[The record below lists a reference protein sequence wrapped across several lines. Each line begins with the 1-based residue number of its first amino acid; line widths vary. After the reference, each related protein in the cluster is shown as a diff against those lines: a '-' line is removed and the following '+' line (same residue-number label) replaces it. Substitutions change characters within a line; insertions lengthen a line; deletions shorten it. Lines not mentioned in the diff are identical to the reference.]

1 MSNITIPNIDNT
13 GVRHKTKKTEAQM
26 FETKQKKGDVT
37 EDMLR
42 GMTVGKIRQAVR
54 FHNLHYAIR
63 GYSRLKKADLI
74 KSFMLHYKNVNPV
87 TGKLNK
93 PPATRPNQQILKKRT
108 EQIAPGSTLP
118 LFGKMSVQEGAE
130 ELFNKT
136 YKKKDAAK
144 TKEEKLAAYRKHV
157 AEYIKRHPESAPF
170 LNDRENEERDAADF
184 WKRRKEEQKKLKLLV
199 SGKRKRI
206 PTQKAKENAAQ
217 AAQAAQVARSK
228 KTVTKKPQRPKRK
241 ITETVR
247 LKESKEQNKKKT
259 ATKKPKKKVK
269 TPDMFKT
276 ARL

>member
-93 PPATRPNQQILKKRT
+93 PPATRPNQQLLKKRT

-144 TKEEKLAAYRKHV
+144 TKEEKLAAYRKAV
-157 AEYIKRHPESAPF
+157 AEYIKRNPESAEF
-170 LNDRENEERDAADF
+170 LNDRENEERDAADW
-184 WKRRKEEQKKLKLLV
+184 WKTFQKEQKKLKLIV
-199 SGKRKRI
+199 SGKRKKK
-206 PTQKAKENAAQ
+206 PTQKVKDNAAQ
-217 AAQAAQVARSK
+217 AAQAAQAK

-241 ITETVR
+241 ITETKR
-247 LKESKEQNKKKT
+247 AIESKEQNKKKT
-259 ATKKPKKKVK
+259 ATKKPKKKGK

-276 ARL
+276 TRL

>member
-42 GMTVGKIRQAVR
+42 GMTVEKIRQAVR

-108 EQIAPGSTLP
+108 EQLAPGSTLP
-118 LFGKMSVQEGAE
+118 LFPGQTLIEGAE

-144 TKEEKLAAYRKHV
+144 TKEEKLAAYRKAV
-157 AEYIKRHPESAPF
+157 AEYIKRNPESAEF
-170 LNDRENEERDAADF
+170 LNDRENEERDAADW
-184 WKRRKEEQKKLKLLV
+184 WKTFQKEQKKLKQIV
-199 SGKRKRI
+199 SGKRKKK
-206 PTQKAKENAAQ
+206 PTQKVKDNAAQ
-217 AAQAAQVARSK
+217 AAQAAQAK

-241 ITETVR
+241 ITETKR
-247 LKESKEQNKKKT
+247 AIESKEQNKKKT
-259 ATKKPKKKVK
+259 ATKKPKKKGK

-276 ARL
+276 TRL

>member
-1 MSNITIPNIDNT
+1 MANVTIPNIENT

-93 PPATRPNQQILKKRT
+93 PPATRPNQQLLKKRT
-108 EQIAPGSTLP
+108 EQLAPGSTLP
-118 LFGKMSVQEGAE
+118 LFPGQTAIEGAG

-144 TKEEKLAAYRKHV
+144 AKEKQLAAYRKAK
-157 AEYIKRHPESAPF
+157 AEYIKRNPESAEF
-170 LNDRENEERDAADF
+170 LNDRENEERDAADW
-184 WKRRKEEQKKLKLLV
+184 WKTFQKEQKKLKLIV
-199 SGKRKRI
+199 SGKRKKK
-206 PTQKAKENAAQ
+206 PTQKVKDNAAQ

-241 ITETVR
+241 ITETKR
-247 LKESKEQNKKKT
+247 AIESKEQNKKKT
-259 ATKKPKKKVK
+259 ATKKPKKKSK
-269 TPDMFKT
+269 NT
-276 ARL
+276 

>member
-42 GMTVGKIRQAVR
+42 GMTVEKIRQAVR

-93 PPATRPNQQILKKRT
+93 PPATRPNQQLLKKRT
-108 EQIAPGSTLP
+108 EQLAPGSTLP
-118 LFGKMSVQEGAE
+118 LFPGQTVIEGAE

-144 TKEEKLAAYRKHV
+144 TKEEKLAAYRKHK
-157 AEYIKRHPESAPF
+157 AEYIKRNPESAEF
-170 LNDRENEERDAADF
+170 LNDRENEERDAADW
-184 WKRRKEEQKKLKLLV
+184 WKTFQKEQKKLKQIV
-199 SGKRKRI
+199 SGKRKKK
-206 PTQKAKENAAQ
+206 PTQKVKDN

-276 ARL
+276 TRL

>member
-93 PPATRPNQQILKKRT
+93 PPATRPNQQLLKKRT

-118 LFGKMSVQEGAE
+118 LFGEMSVQEGA
-130 ELFNKT
+130 
-136 YKKKDAAK
+136 A
-144 TKEEKLAAYRKHV
+144 
-157 AEYIKRHPESAPF
+157 
-170 LNDRENEERDAADF
+170 
-184 WKRRKEEQKKLKLLV
+184 KLLV
-199 SGKRKRI
+199 QTYPELKDRVDAALDVGNAREKQEQRDANAIRNLAKELKAKKLIQSGKRKKK
-206 PTQKAKENAAQ
+206 PTQKVKDNAAQ
-217 AAQAAQVARSK
+217 AAQTAQVARSK

-276 ARL
+276 TRL